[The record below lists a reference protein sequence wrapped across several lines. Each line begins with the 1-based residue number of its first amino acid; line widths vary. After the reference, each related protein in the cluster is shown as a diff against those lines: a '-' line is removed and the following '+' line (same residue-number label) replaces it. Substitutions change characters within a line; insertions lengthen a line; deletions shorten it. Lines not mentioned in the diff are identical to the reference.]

1 MDAEILFFMTEKDK
15 SDFLLFAEKHCDS
28 IVNLCD
34 TIELNIGDCKL
45 LFTHSILENDI
56 LHCGK
61 LEIRLG
67 RSEFGC
73 NDEEKAKSIFRK
85 LRNYLKKSFWSR
97 LAYENKN
104 KKGQLTPSR
113 NHWLGPDAKKWKEAD
128 STSHILKLSK
138 TSWME
143 FEIGF

>member
-1 MDAEILFFMTEKDK
+1 MDAEILFFMTVEDE
-15 SDFLLFAEKHCDS
+15 SDFLTFAKKNCDS
-28 IVNLCD
+28 IEHQNGKSKLTV
-34 TIELNIGDCKL
+34 GDCTL
-45 LFTHSILENDI
+45 LFTSSILENDA
-56 LHCGK
+56 LYCGK

-67 RSEFGC
+67 RPENEC
-73 NDEEKAKSIFRK
+73 ADQEKTKSVFRK
-85 LRNYLKKSFWSR
+85 LRNYIKKGYWSR

-104 KKGQLTPSR
+104 KKGKLTPSR
-113 NHWLGPDAKKWKEAD
+113 NHWLGPEAKKWKESD